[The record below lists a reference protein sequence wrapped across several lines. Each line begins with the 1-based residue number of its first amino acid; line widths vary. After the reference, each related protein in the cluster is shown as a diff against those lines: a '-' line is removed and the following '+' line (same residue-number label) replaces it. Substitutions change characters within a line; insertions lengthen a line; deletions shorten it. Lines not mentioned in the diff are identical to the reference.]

1 MTSLRLSRLRTEEI
15 VQTATILQGMQEPA
29 TPRNC
34 APGPDIVLEVD

>member
-15 VQTATILQGMQEPA
+15 EPTATILQGMHEPA

-34 APGPDIVLEVD
+34 APGPDRVLEPD